1 MSLFN
6 QLTGEKCYDSAQ
18 IKQLF
23 SQMAKDYS
31 KNVANHWC
39 EPQTE
44 ESSGLMID
52 LDVYSQV
59 AEPQLTNDDYM
70 TIAKILVEFVVSK
83 IDAKLQGD
91 ADFGKE
97 FIVVEIRRPYVTEN
111 QVERLGWNAKHQ
123 AYKDGCHYLFPNLHL
138 HRATKK
144 WLISQ
149 MISAKI
155 LNKVLSKYT
164 IIDADAV
171 IDVAS
176 AYVPTLLIG
185 SCKRDRDFFYPI
197 KAVYKYEAD
206 INSQV
211 SINNSTGSC
220 DEKKVISG
228 SFSPTS
234 ILSKRDNPILEF
246 SLNKW
251 GFETRVT
258 DKEHYE
264 LLPEF
269 KAMMEAAIV
278 ARAQKLKEEAQNN
291 ENFRPSDDDIKS
303 VMENRAE
310 FIEILEYIVRSYQ
323 PDRAKGFRPW
333 SGVLKCLKN
342 LQVTYE
348 LDEKAV
354 LEIADMFSQRCAEA
368 YKDKTDV
375 CNYFNQCEVFGY
387 FSMLMYWLK
396 QDNEPRC
403 AHAWRRY
410 FKICPRKSN
419 YRYFSDRRKLL
430 YKNAEDEKNKVCRT
444 DTTIDEAYEW
454 AKNAIFYIENCGKE
468 KYITKGKSLNVREGV
483 EYEYFKEVTYKDLC
497 SSTDFNISVLDQG
510 KKKKTEEKIVDL
522 DEVLDNAAAVA
533 DPVPELQELSLKT
546 VFLDA
551 RRNNKLETYD
561 KCEFFPYLSENPLP
575 HNVFNMFV
583 GYPIKKY
590 KPKTKLSYTDSH
602 LYKHVNEQLCA
613 GDQTS
618 VSFVN
623 AWIAQLIQAPAD
635 VPGTSLLFYSQQGN
649 GKDLFAK
656 FISRIIGSEY
666 SGIYDNPDMFFS
678 NFNSDMSGML
688 FCVLNEVCDKG
699 AAYAKHNLLKSY
711 ITREEAK
718 IEPKGKDKFKA
729 SVYCRYALFTNNAN
743 PVFIE
748 NSDRRFAMFRC
759 KNDYAQNEK
768 YFKAIVD
775 EISNPDFIR
784 AAFEY
789 YSTLDY
795 SNVNLRTAPEN
806 AYKLEQKVSNMSGP
820 LRFVKELYDDEIDLT
835 VCGGVAR
842 PTKKDVAISR
852 NSLYELYKGSA
863 SRRGDGVVKIDT
875 FMNYLSQIGLEC
887 IQTKVEGVNVRRLCL
902 SKSAAQAG
910 FRKFLRNE
918 SFCFDEK
925 SEEIVDDD
933 EIDEVGVDVVD
944 LDVADE

>member
-1 MSLFN
+1 MPLLIN
-6 QLTGEKCYDSAQ
+6 QRTGQKCSELAE

-23 SQMAKDYS
+23 NQMSKDYS

-39 EPQTE
+39 ELQTK
-44 ESSGLMID
+44 ESCGLMID
-52 LDVYSQV
+52 LDIYSQIS
-59 AEPQLTNDDYM
+59 APQLTNDDYM
-70 TIAKILVEFVVSK
+70 TIAKIMVEFVVSK
-83 IDAKLQGD
+83 IDVKVQMD

-97 FIVVEIRRPYVTEN
+97 FIVVEIRRPYVIEN
-111 QVERLGWNAKHQ
+111 QEERLGWNAKHQ
-123 AYKDGCHYLFPNLHL
+123 AYKDGCHYLFPNLHFD
-138 HRATKK
+138 RETKR

-149 MISAKI
+149 MISEKI
-155 LNKVLSKYT
+155 LGKLLSKYT
-164 IIDADAV
+164 ITDPDAV

-197 KAVYKYEAD
+197 KAVYKYEVD
-206 INSQV
+206 TNRQV

-228 SFSPTS
+228 SFSPIS
-234 ILSKRDNPILEF
+234 ILGKRDNPILEF

-269 KAMMEAAIV
+269 KAAMEAAV
-278 ARAQKLKEEAQNN
+278 SARAQKLEEKSQNN

-310 FIEILEYIVRSYQ
+310 FMEILEYIVCSYQ

-342 LQVTYE
+342 LQITYE
-348 LDEKAV
+348 LEEKAI
-354 LEIADMFSQRCAEA
+354 LEIADLFSQRCAEA

-375 CNYFNQCEVFGY
+375 CNYFNQCEAFGY

-410 FKICPRKSN
+410 FKICPPKSK

-430 YKNAEDEKNKVCRT
+430 YKNAEDEKNKVRRT
-444 DTTIDEAYEW
+444 DTTISEAYEW
-454 AKNAIFYIENCGKE
+454 ATNAIFYIENCGKG
-468 KYITKGKSLNVREGV
+468 KYITKGKSFNAREKV
-483 EYEYFKEVTYKDLC
+483 EYEFFKEVTYNDLC
-497 SSTDFNISVLDQG
+497 FATDFNISVVAQNN
-510 KKKKTEEKIVDL
+510 KKKYEEKIIDL
-522 DEVLDNAAAVA
+522 DDETLTA
-533 DPVPELQELSLKT
+533 DSVPELQELSLRT

-551 RRNNKLETYD
+551 LRNNQIDTYD
-561 KCEFFPYLSENPLP
+561 KCEFFPYLNENPLP
-575 HNVFNMFV
+575 HNIFNMFV

-602 LYKHVNEQLCA
+602 LYKHINEQLCA

-618 VSFVN
+618 VDFAN
-623 AWIAQLIQAPAD
+623 AWIAQLIQEPAD

-649 GKDLFAK
+649 GKDLFGK
-656 FISRIIGSEY
+656 FISRMIGSEY
-666 SGIYDNPDMFFS
+666 FGIYDNPDMFFS

-688 FCVLNEVCDKG
+688 LCVLNEVCDKG

-729 SVYCRYALFTNNAN
+729 SMYCRYALFTNNAN

-775 EISNPDFIR
+775 EIGNPDFIR

-795 SNVNLRTAPEN
+795 SKVNLRTAPEN
-806 AYKLEQKVSNMSGP
+806 AYKLEQKVSNMPGP
-820 LRFVKELYDDEIDLT
+820 LRFIKELYDEDFDLT
-835 VCGGVAR
+835 LCGGIAR
-842 PTKKDVAISR
+842 PTKKDVVISK

-863 SRRGDGVVKIDT
+863 TRRGDVVVKIDT
-875 FMNYLSQIGLEC
+875 FMNCLSQIGLEC
-887 IQTKVEGVNVRRLCL
+887 IQTKVEKANVRRLCL
-902 SKSAAQAG
+902 SRSAVQDG

-918 SFCFDEK
+918 SFDFDQKLEDEANG
-925 SEEIVDDD
+925 EEF
-933 EIDEVGVDVVD
+933 EEE
-944 LDVADE
+944 DVADE